1 MAVNQKEIE
10 RSFCAL
16 VVEASTVW
24 ATKPD
29 AAPTTRFLASVL
41 VSGAG
46 AYAFRATEFEQ
57 ALSADFS
64 VGALD
69 GITVDHSGFNH
80 DIHASAEY
88 RGHLVSVMAKRA
100 VEQITG

>member
-41 VSGAG
+41 VSAQFDLPWNNSRLVLPCGDRPIQTDRG
-46 AYAFRATEFEQ
+46 CVDRSVFIGSEDGRW
-57 ALSADFS
+57 ALE
-64 VGALD
+64 VWRLRQG
-69 GITVDHSGFNH
+69 
-80 DIHASAEY
+80 Y
-88 RGHLVSVMAKRA
+88 K
-100 VEQITG
+100 